1 MRHCT
6 SSRLGGW
13 LLGVVGWLCSTTVWP
28 QSPPKLSL
36 HSVVPVSSRPVSL
49 SVDKND
55 FVFIGFEDGFITKY
69 DSIGKVQLVFSPQ
82 RLGAISLVEAWPTM
96 LVFVF
101 YKELQNYLLL
111 DRFLNEH
118 SAYAIDPNMVGF
130 ARIATLAQ
138 DGSSIWLMDEVDFSL
153 KKYAKNTNQPMVNTA
168 LDLLLDPT
176 GYNLVWMREYQN
188 LVFLHDVNSGVLIF
202 DNLGNFKKKIELKN
216 IAFVGIRNEELYYL
230 EGNLLKAVH
239 LYNAQQRQWE
249 LSTKVEGALQVAL
262 LDKHL
267 FITTS
272 QFIHIFSLR

>member
-1 MRHCT
+1 MA
-6 SSRLGGW
+6 W
-13 LLGVVGWLCSTTVWP
+13 LYSLAAWP
-28 QSPPKLSL
+28 QSSPQLIL
-36 HSVVPVSSRPVSL
+36 HSQVPISSTPVSL

-55 FVFIGFEDGFITKY
+55 FVYIGFEDGVITKY
-69 DSIGKVQLVFSPQ
+69 DSVGKVQLVFSPQ

-101 YKELQNYLLL
+101 YKELQNCLFL
-111 DRFLNEH
+111 DRFLNEQ

-176 GYNLVWMREYQN
+176 GYNIVWMREYQN

-202 DNLGNFKKKIELKN
+202 DNLGNFKKKVELKN
-216 IAFVGIRNEELYYL
+216 TNFVGIRNEELYYL
-230 EGNLLKAVH
+230 EGNFLKTIH

-249 LSTKVEGALQVAL
+249 FSIPIKGVLQAAL
-262 LDKHL
+262 LEKHL
-267 FITTS
+267 LVTTS
-272 QFIHIFSLR
+272 KAIHIFSLR